1 MRCEKCLR
9 DFESLHDFADV
20 PGPRLCRE
28 CFAAMP
34 PGDRPFD
41 AATSERGSLHPSW
54 RMVALFAVL
63 LFLVCATGWGI
74 YRFLQTEDS
83 IVVVNDDRIS
93 IAGEVEIGHDAFGRI
108 RPVIVKEGR
117 LVLFRTDQTIAGGA
131 GRAGEA
137 YRWDDELKLRH
148 VGSFDLALSNDQL
161 YEKYRL
167 ETAKQE

>member
-1 MRCEKCLR
+1 MRCETCR
-9 DFESLHDFADV
+9 REFESPDDFADV
-20 PGPRLCRE
+20 PGRRLCRE

-34 PGDRPFD
+34 PGDRPLD
-41 AATSERGSLHPSW
+41 VERRRLRPPW
-54 RMVALFAVL
+54 QLVVFIAVL
-63 LFLVCATGWGI
+63 LVLVCAAGWGI

-83 IVVVNDDRIS
+83 IVVVSDGHIS
-93 IAGEVEIGHDAFGRI
+93 IAGEVEIGHDASGRMQ
-108 RPVIVKEGR
+108 PVIVKQGR
-117 LVLFRTDQTIAGGA
+117 LVLFRTDQTIAGGT

-167 ETAKQE
+167 RTAEKVK